1 MNIRYISRAIE
12 PILKKAIAEFPAI
25 VLTGPRQ
32 SGKTTLLKHLFMDEY
47 RYVSLELP
55 DVRTASMEDPRS
67 FLEQYKPPVI
77 MDEIQY
83 APGLLPYIK
92 EAIDEN
98 RSRAGQYILTGS
110 QNIMLSQKISE
121 SLAGRAVVL
130 RLMPL
135 SWREEDK
142 RIKDPLPWEDSEA
155 TENNEGKSFQAAWK
169 RFLRGGYPELVANP
183 ERDISLWISGY
194 IHTYF
199 ERDVRSLRQ
208 VGDLTQFQIFLRML
222 AARSAQLLNLTDLS
236 NDIGISVNTVKAWIS
251 VLEATHQIFILR
263 PYHTNIGKRLVK
275 TPKIYFSDTGILCHL
290 TGIKDTE
297 SLSAGPMA
305 GPVLE
310 AAVIAEIIK
319 ILTHRGE
326 EPRIYFWRTSTG
338 EEVDIILESGG
349 KLIPIEVKSSA
360 TPKPAMGKQIRSF
373 RENLGDMAM
382 PGYLIH
388 PGDIRLPLG
397 DGVTAL
403 PLSHL

>member
-1 MNIRYISRAIE
+1 MNIHYIKRSIE
-12 PILKKAIAEFPAI
+12 PKLKQATAEFPAI

-32 SGKTTLLKHLFMDEY
+32 SGKTTLLKHLFMEEY

-55 DVRTASMEDPRS
+55 DVRTASKEDPRS
-67 FLEQYKPPVI
+67 FLKQYKPPVI

-83 APGLLPYIK
+83 APELLPYIK
-92 EAIDEN
+92 EAVDAD
-98 RSRAGQYILTGS
+98 RSRSGQYILTGS
-110 QNIMLSQKISE
+110 QNIMLSQNISE
-121 SLAGRAVVL
+121 SLAGRTAVL
-130 RLMPL
+130 NLMPL
-135 SWREEDK
+135 SFREEDERTK
-142 RIKDPLPWEDSEA
+142 APLPWEDKESGKEK
-155 TENNEGKSFQAAWK
+155 EGKAFQAAWK
-169 RFLRGGYPELVANP
+169 RFLRGSYPELVADP
-183 ERDISLWISGY
+183 DRDINLWNSSY

-222 AARSAQLLNLTDLS
+222 AARSAQLLNMSDLS

-251 VLEATHQIFILR
+251 VLEAAHQIFVLR

-297 SLSAGPMA
+297 SLAAGPMA

-310 AAVIAEIIK
+310 TAVLGEIIK

-326 EPRIYFWRTSTG
+326 EPRLYFWRTAAGS
-338 EEVDIILESGG
+338 EVDIVFEKEG

-360 TPKPAMGKQIRSF
+360 TPKPAMAKQIRSF
-373 RENLGDMAM
+373 REDLGESAM
-382 PGYLIH
+382 PGYVIH
-388 PGDIRLPLG
+388 PGDIKLPLG
-397 DGVTAL
+397 RGVTAL
-403 PLSHL
+403 PLAQL